1 MLMQWIQYLEFE
13 IVGTQT
19 QTQDTTAG
27 LFCVSRGPDVEFRG
41 VGCGGMCAGI
51 SKADEMLVSDETCW
65 AVAMQVT
72 SRAYSC
78 NPCGESLLQL

>member
-1 MLMQWIQYLEFE
+1 MSS
-13 IVGTQT
+13 G
-19 QTQDTTAG
+19 
-27 LFCVSRGPDVEFRG
+27 G